1 MSKPSLVSTNLIK
14 KRRHAFQGIQ
24 AAGCFGIPELKN
36 PRYLACFKD
45 GRRAHL
51 KAYLANPNS
60 ISADLETIPLYSH
73 HATRQSLFALLLIK
87 KCWCSVTELDRLRA
101 RARFSPCQYQPP
113 HKEPQHG

>member
-14 KRRHAFQGIQ
+14 KRRQALQGIQ

-51 KAYLANPNS
+51 KAYLAAS
-60 ISADLETIPLYSH
+60 STTSADLETIPLYSH
-73 HATRQSLFALLLIK
+73 HATRQSLFAQG
-87 KCWCSVTELDRLRA
+87 WRSVTELDRLRA
-101 RARFSPCQYQPP
+101 RARLSPCQFQPP

>member
-1 MSKPSLVSTNLIK
+1 MSKPSLIN
-14 KRRHAFQGIQ
+14 KRRQALQGIQ

-51 KAYLANPNS
+51 KAYLAAS
-60 ISADLETIPLYSH
+60 STTSADLETIPLYSH
-73 HATRQSLFALLLIK
+73 HGTRQSLFDQG
-87 KCWCSVTELDRLRA
+87 WCSVTELDRLRA

>member
-14 KRRHAFQGIQ
+14 KRRQALQGIQ

-51 KAYLANPNS
+51 KAYLANPN
-60 ISADLETIPLYSH
+60 ITSADLETIPLYSH
-73 HATRQSLFALLLIK
+73 HATRQSLFAQG
-87 KCWCSVTELDRLRA
+87 WRSVTELDRLRA
-101 RARFSPCQYQPP
+101 RARLSPCQFQPP